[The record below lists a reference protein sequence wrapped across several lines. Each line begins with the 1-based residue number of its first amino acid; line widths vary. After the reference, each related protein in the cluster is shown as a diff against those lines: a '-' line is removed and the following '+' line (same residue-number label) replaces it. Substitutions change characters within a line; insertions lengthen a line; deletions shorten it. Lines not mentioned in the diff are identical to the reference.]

1 MWILGLKGLMK
12 GKMML
17 LLNTMMTLM
26 LLVVLLKLM
35 IKPVI
40 RDEDDLRGV
49 YAAFDDH

>member
-1 MWILGLKGLMK
+1 MWILGLKGLTK

-26 LLVVLLKLM
+26 MPVMLLKLI
-35 IKPVI
+35 IKLVI

-49 YAAFDDH
+49 YAAIDDH